1 MDKLDNVIVFTKEQ
15 ILVEFNKFM
24 KDFMI
29 DTVNDSANNELYE
42 SIENIYH
49 TFNEYKNNYKK
60 LVEFM
65 DENRYFVNLCA
76 RKKIKRPNAIL
87 LDLGD
92 NTYMNTFNDDE
103 QCNQEWSDFSSMNN
117 KLIKLRNKQ

>member
-103 QCNQEWSDFSSMNN
+103 QCNQEWSYFSSMNN